1 MSYPIM
7 SSKRIRELLNA
18 ERKLNALEVGGVDN
32 WEGYVEALGDIRK
45 EDRLS
50 DVVDMYVQDML
61 ELAAQAEVSAEDSR
75 NGLYIVNIDEEET
88 RGILQAFLQEY
99 KRVEKE

>member
-18 ERKLNALEVGGVDN
+18 DRKLNALEVGGVDN